1 MRTMLAAAAILA
13 AASFAVALAQP
24 VTSVAAGSGYFHTS
38 GNRILDSGNQPVR
51 IAGVNW
57 FGFETGNYVV
67 HGLWTRDYRSML
79 DQIKAEGFNTVR
91 LPYSN
96 QMFDAG
102 SMPNSIDFSGGKNA
116 DLAGRTPIEAM
127 DKVIAYAGSI
137 SLKVI
142 LDRHRPDSGAQSA
155 LWYTSRYSEA
165 RWIAD
170 WQMLA
175 RRYAG
180 NTTVIGADLHNE
192 PHDPATW
199 GDGNQSTDW
208 RLAAERAG
216 NAILSVN
223 PSWLIFV
230 EGIECVSGSC
240 NWWGGNLRR
249 AGAAPV
255 RLNVPNRLVYSAHD
269 YPHEVYPQPWFS
281 DPSYPANLPAHWD
294 ANWGYLF
301 KQGIA
306 PVLLGEFGTKLTDE
320 SDRQWLTTLTGYLRH
335 SAQFGADSMSWTF
348 WAWNPN
354 SGDTGGILNDDW
366 TTVNQ
371 AKDSLIDPIKRPFT
385 AAPSPS
391 PTPTPTPTPP
401 PGGTSVKA
409 QYRNYD
415 RNVTDNQIKP
425 GLQLVNPGTTPVALA
440 SVKVRYWFTRDGGS
454 STVNTWCDYAR
465 MGCGAITRRVADG
478 YLEVGFTG
486 GTLAPGA
493 STGDIQ
499 LRLSKADWSA
509 FDEANDHSWGTATS
523 YADWTRITAYVNGAR
538 VWGTEP

>member
-1 MRTMLAAAAILA
+1 MLAGAALVA
-13 AASFAVALAQP
+13 AASLTVALARP
-24 VTSVAAGSGYFHTS
+24 ATSVAAGSGYFHTS

-57 FGFETGNYVV
+57 FGFETGTYVV

-127 DKVIAYAGSI
+127 DRIIAYAGSI

-170 WQMLA
+170 WKMLA
-175 RRYAG
+175 ARYAG

-199 GDGNQSTDW
+199 GDGNQATDW

-223 PSWLIFV
+223 PNWLIIV
-230 EGIECVSGSC
+230 EGVECTSGEC

-249 AGAAPV
+249 AGSSPV
-255 RLNVPNRLVYSAHD
+255 RLDVPNRLVYSPHD
-269 YPHEVYPQPWFS
+269 YPNDVFAQPWLRHPNF
-281 DPSYPANLPAHWD
+281 PANLPAHWD
-294 ANWGYLF
+294 ANWGYVF
-301 KQGIA
+301 KQGTA
-306 PVLLGEFGTKLTDE
+306 PVLLGEFGTKLNDE

-335 SAQFGADSMSWTF
+335 SAQFGADSISWTY
-348 WAWNPN
+348 WSWNPN

-371 AKDSLIDPIKRPFT
+371 AKDDLLDPIKRPFS
-385 AAPSPS
+385 AAPTSS
-391 PTPTPTPTPP
+391 QTPT
-401 PGGTSVKA
+401 
-409 QYRNYD
+409 
-415 RNVTDNQIKP
+415 
-425 GLQLVNPGTTPVALA
+425 
-440 SVKVRYWFTRDGGS
+440 
-454 STVNTWCDYAR
+454 
-465 MGCGAITRRVADG
+465 
-478 YLEVGFTG
+478 
-486 GTLAPGA
+486 
-493 STGDIQ
+493 
-499 LRLSKADWSA
+499 
-509 FDEANDHSWGTATS
+509 
-523 YADWTRITAYVNGAR
+523 R
-538 VWGTEP
+538 VWGTEQ